1 MAEGEERWT
10 RLVRGLREG
19 DPQIVEEFCEQYG
32 ALLQQLAD
40 KHLSEDLRRRVG
52 PEDVVQSVC
61 RTFLR
66 RARAGE
72 FELADSEGLWRLLCA
87 ITLTKV
93 HEQARFHQRHKRAAG
108 QEVRLTSLAA
118 DSSAK
123 GFDPVD
129 PSPSPA
135 EAAEFA
141 DQFRQLMASFDDQE
155 RRFVDLKLQQCTNVE
170 VAARLG
176 CSERTVHRIL
186 KRVQTRLERDFPVP

>member
-93 HEQARFHQRHKRAAG
+93 HEQVIRG
-108 QEVRLTSLAA
+108 T
-118 DSSAK
+118 
-123 GFDPVD
+123 
-129 PSPSPA
+129 
-135 EAAEFA
+135 AAEIA
-141 DQFRQLMASFDDQE
+141 GA
-155 RRFVDLKLQQCTNVE
+155 
-170 VAARLG
+170 LG
-176 CSERTVHRIL
+176 D
-186 KRVQTRLERDFPVP
+186 RVRGEITLVISGA